1 MSEFMLTDVATAW
14 PGTCAGCGGTKG
26 PFLNTHRNLGG
37 NHVYWCPNCSR
48 KDARA
53 RGYLKGDRLDEL
65 SNAAAAVHERDVEI
79 ASLRDQLTLAG
90 AEAAELKRQLRERS
104 DEIKDV
110 KAHAARLETEIRR
123 AAENTLAAVTG

>member
-26 PFLNTHRNLGG
+26 PFLNTHRILGG
-37 NHVYWCPNCSR
+37 NHVYWCPSCSR

-53 RGYLKGDRLDEL
+53 RGYLKGDRMDEL
-65 SNAAAAVHERDVEI
+65 SNAAAAVHERDMEI
-79 ASLRDQLTLAG
+79 LSLREQVTWG
-90 AEAAELKRQLRERS
+90 AEKMEDLTRQIRELS
-104 DEIKDV
+104 DELKDV